1 MRFLRS
7 RGLVLRKAAWMLRVS
22 YSILG
27 DWDKGFDENMRPFH
41 IPDGRGTTAKITLQ
55 MVRDIVGA
63 AEELRHRGKRLKV
76 KSFTRHLKEEHG
88 ILLSNKKVQEIL
100 IANNL
105 MAARTRKKRPRFYQS
120 LRKQIPNGLVSLD
133 GSQMTVWLDD
143 SGHTFNVELAVD
155 VKTFTH
161 TGASVGDTET
171 AEEIIKVLDCHRK
184 GWGTPLGMLCDS
196 GSANLSESVKDY
208 LRIHDIELVPAG
220 PSNPKGNGTDEG
232 AFSQMK
238 RVIGT
243 ICLDLSSPRSLA
255 RSVLEKMI
263 SVYITMRNRIAV
275 KGGVYSPR
283 ETMTTPASEQKRD
296 RERQH
301 LRDHVSKKSASPEDQ
316 SKLDQFH
323 GLIDYLGLKPEP
335 EVLKRAEK
343 TIRAF
348 ENEAIFAASEAFVKA
363 VNRKSERKN
372 LPYFF
377 GILKRIQ
384 QERDDAAYKSYCYHR
399 YNEQQMQQLQRQ
411 RQEYQEDNP
420 SVEVIVGMLTKAVK
434 ENVKFVKELAI
445 RKARQWTGE
454 LMETYRY
461 PGALKKR
468 FSDCLG
474 ALTEELTLEQKNG
487 IWKFIEQFLE
497 SKTAAE
503 SVT

>member
-1 MRFLRS
+1 
-7 RGLVLRKAAWMLRVS
+7 MLRVS
-22 YSILG
+22 FSILG
-27 DWDKGFDENMRPFH
+27 DWDKGFDENMRAFH
-41 IPDGRGTTAKITLQ
+41 IPDGRGNTTKITLQ
-55 MVRDIVGA
+55 MVREIVGA
-63 AEELRHRGKRLKV
+63 AEELKRRGKRLKV
-76 KSFTRHLKEEHG
+76 KGFTRYLKEEYG
-88 ILLSNKKVQEIL
+88 LVLSNKKVQEIL
-100 IANNL
+100 IANNF

-120 LRKQIPNGLVSLD
+120 LRKQIPNGLVSVD
-133 GSQMTVWLDD
+133 GSEVTVLLDD
-143 SGHTFNVELAVD
+143 KPYKFNVELAVD

-171 AEEIIKVLDCHRK
+171 AEEIIKVFEAHRK
-184 GWGTPLGMLCDS
+184 DWGTPLGMLCDS

-208 LRIHDIELVPAG
+208 LWIHGIELVPAG
-220 PSNPKGNGTDEG
+220 PGNPKGNGTDEG

-243 ICLDLSSPRSLA
+243 IRLDLSSPRSIA
-255 RSVLEKMI
+255 RSVLEKVI
-263 SVYITMRNRIAV
+263 SVYITMRNRIPV
-275 KGGVYSPR
+275 KGSAHFPR
-283 ETMTTPASEQKRD
+283 EGMTTRASELERD
-296 RERQH
+296 RERMH

-316 SKLDQFH
+316 SKLDQLH
-323 GLIDYLGLKPEP
+323 GLIDYHGLKPEP
-335 EVLKRAEK
+335 DVLKRAEK

-348 ENEAIFAASEAFVKA
+348 ENETIFAASEAFVKA

-399 YNEQQMQQLQRQ
+399 YNEQQMQQSQRQ
-411 RQEYQEDNP
+411 RQEYQEDSP

-445 RKARQWTGE
+445 RKACQWTCE

-487 IWKFIEQFLE
+487 IWEFIEQFLE
-497 SKTAAE
+497 SKTEAE
-503 SVT
+503 GVT